1 MKNIWAIVT
10 ARRNSKSIKRKNIV
24 KLGNKKI
31 IEYSFDVLDKIRKK
45 RQIQKIIVSSDDEI
59 IKKLSKKFNFEY
71 HKRIKK
77 LSGDRVNS
85 VDVVKDVLNTAK
97 NSGYKLPEY
106 FLLIQ
111 PTSVFI
117 QKEHL
122 NKIINKLKTNKFK
135 SAQTI
140 IKVPHQFHAY
150 NQRELF
156 NTKVKFLFE
165 KKRMLM
171 HNKQTKPSFYSYG
184 NLIASNTNKFLKES
198 NFFIKPSFGLLIKN
212 IYGFE
217 LDNIFDLKVAQQ
229 LVKKKINYYE

>member
-1 MKNIWAIVT
+1 MN
-10 ARRNSKSIKRKNIV
+10 
-24 KLGNKKI
+24 
-31 IEYSFDVLDKIRKK
+31 
-45 RQIQKIIVSSDDEI
+45 I
-59 IKKLSKKFNFEY
+59 IKELKSFLG
-71 HKRIKK
+71 I
-77 LSGDRVNS
+77 GVNS

-165 KKRMLM
+165 KK
-171 HNKQTKPSFYSYG
+171 
-184 NLIASNTNKFLKES
+184 
-198 NFFIKPSFGLLIKN
+198 KN
-212 IYGFE
+212 V
-217 LDNIFDLKVAQQ
+217 NA
-229 LVKKKINYYE
+229 